1 MNPANDTPQELAD
14 SERMQNVSAETLDT
28 GTSVAVFTHPQKI
41 ITFDVVTY
49 NDGGIELWATTN
61 VDTTEERHAIVASLN
76 PALGADGALAMLFM
90 FQQSAVDLMTDELA
104 DKLGFN
110 NKVNQ
115 SIILPGTDTR

>member
-1 MNPANDTPQELAD
+1 MTD
-14 SERMQNVSAETLDT
+14 QNVSTETSSDA

-76 PALGADGALAMLFM
+76 PALEADGALAMLFM

-110 NKVNQ
+110 NKVNP